1 MSTENDLDISQAPD
15 ELIEWFD
22 NESGIQPLIKNDNP
36 TLSLSIR
43 VRETLRLV
51 LATLDGSRP
60 DIATQLIE
68 RILKSTRALRRL
80 STKEQHIYAGVFEV
94 LLHECSV
101 TESGSLHLD
110 QLPIATEYSDDVRA
124 ELFSIS
130 SCARKGSL
138 PKDPH
143 AHWQG
148 LVESV
153 QRSHT
158 RTSAM
163 KLVEAIDEKM
173 TVAEL
178 MARFK
183 DIEPPTTKKAV
194 VRKGAVRT
202 AKSIATQFRFSTAG
216 QLQLRFSSGMPT
228 LDKGYTNPG
237 EVVGFIAPGQ
247 FVVVMGPTGTGK
259 TSFANTVTPSFGLDL
274 LNYGLPDAKQVLFHT
289 EEESID
295 KLRGFRMDVGQKF
308 HHLAD
313 NLVIDA
319 IGTSR
324 RRMAETL
331 YDLIIDADE
340 RSRST
345 KRPITDFLPYIVQL
359 DYIQSISEAGEDE
372 VKASAITAEFLLRGV
387 SAWNPDELSKFSGV
401 DFREYSG
408 TAWPNG
414 MEEHRVAVIG
424 YAQLVKVSDET
435 MFYKEGKRGMQMSD
449 FALLDG
455 TDTPYWEVRE
465 NDLRLFGKNQMRGSG
480 VIANNAHAI
489 VILHRSIPY
498 KNPSI
503 KGPDN
508 KMHLSDTRAR
518 ILFDKSRAGSQ
529 LPYAPMRFDVQS
541 NGFRAQY
548 FDELA
553 ERAIS
558 EGKLTNYD
566 PACRTE
572 WGDPI
577 IPRRKRLSLLEATRY

>member
-1 MSTENDLDISQAPD
+1 MSDLDWDTSQIPNEPYD
-15 ELIEWFD
+15 WFD
-22 NESGIQPLIKNDNP
+22 EAGENSPPSTQAGALPLP
-36 TLSLSIR
+36 ER
-43 VRETLRLV
+43 VIDTLRTT
-51 LATLDGSRP
+51 LATLDGARP
-60 DIATQLIE
+60 EQAIQLIE
-68 RILKSTRALRRL
+68 RILKSNRALRKMSNKDQRA
-80 STKEQHIYAGVFEV
+80 YAGVFEV

-101 TESGSLHLD
+101 TESGFLHLD
-110 QLPIATEYSDDVRA
+110 ELPISQEYDNDVRN
-124 ELFSIS
+124 ELAKIL
-130 SCARKGSL
+130 ARSKTGKI
-138 PKDPH
+138 PNDPH
-143 AHWQG
+143 ATWQA

-153 QRSHT
+153 QRSFT
-158 RTSAM
+158 RTSAQ
-163 KLVEAIDEKM
+163 KLIEAIDEKS

-178 MARFK
+178 MERFK
-183 DIEPPTTKKAV
+183 EIEPPTTKKAV

-202 AKSIATQFRFSTAG
+202 AKTIATEFRACTAG

-237 EVVGFIAPGQ
+237 EPTGFIAPGQ

-259 TSFANTVTPSFGLDL
+259 TSFANTVTPSFGLEL
-274 LNYGLPDAKQVLFHT
+274 INYGLPDAKQVLFHT

-313 NLVIDA
+313 NLVVDA
-319 IGTSR
+319 VGTSR

-331 YDLIIDADE
+331 YDLVIEADE

-372 VKASAITAEFLLRGV
+372 VKASAVTAEFLLRGV
-387 SAWNPDELSKFSGV
+387 AAWNPDELSKFSNV
-401 DFREYSG
+401 DFREYAG
-408 TAWPNG
+408 IAWPTG
-414 MEEHRVAVIG
+414 MEQHRVAVIG

-435 MFYKEGKRGMQMSD
+435 LYFKAGKRGVQLSD
-449 FALLDG
+449 FALLD
-455 TDTPYWEVRE
+455 DKDDPYWDVRE

-498 KNPSI
+498 KNPAVRGSD
-503 KGPDN
+503 G

-518 ILFDKSRAGSQ
+518 ILFDKARAGSQ
-529 LPYAPMRFDVQS
+529 LPYAPMRFDVQPT
-541 NGFRAQY
+541 GFRAQY

-553 ERAIS
+553 ERAIT
-558 EGKLTNYD
+558 EGKLTNFD
-566 PACRTE
+566 SSCRTE

-577 IPRRKRLSLLEATRY
+577 IPRRKRLSVLEGFRY